1 MKTKN
6 HMKNSIQ
13 DFLASSDVQTFLE
26 HSILKPLLDKV
37 FQYLYPYLLGVMSLW
52 IIMFLCTI
60 MILVL
65 LVRAGIPHI
74 GIQQIH

>member
-1 MKTKN
+1 MKK
-6 HMKNSIQ
+6 SVQ

-26 HSILKPLLDKV
+26 LSILKPLLDKV

-60 MILVL
+60 MVLVILL
-65 LVRAGIPHI
+65 SGIPQMRI
-74 GIQQIH
+74 QGIN